1 MDSLKNKIERT
12 EKKKSINKYKTI
24 KIIQYKQ
31 QKENK
36 LKKI

>member
-1 MDSLKNKIERT
+1 MDSLNNKIEKT
-12 EKKKSINKYKTI
+12 DKKPVNKYKTI